1 MLWHSLVFSASERES
16 AYVIDGLMH
25 NDIIKSD
32 IHSTDTHGY
41 SEAIFATTHLLGFSY
56 APRIKNLKKQTL
68 YIFKDG
74 KNNVQSDWNVQ
85 STKYVNETV
94 IKEYWDDILRLVTT
108 IKLKETSA
116 SDIFRRLNSYS
127 KQHKLYQALKSF
139 GQIIKSDFILRY
151 IDDVELRQAIER
163 QLNKVELANRFTRAI
178 AVGNPREFTQGDK
191 EDQEIA
197 ESCNRLIKN
206 SIICWNYLYLSQK
219 LERIDNSGQKNKLL
233 SAISSHSP
241 MSWAHTNLLGEY
253 DFSDEKLKDTAGIRL
268 PKIAT

>member
-1 MLWHSLVFSASERES
+1 MNEA
-16 AYVIDGLMH
+16 VI
-25 NDIIKSD
+25 
-32 IHSTDTHGY
+32 
-41 SEAIFATTHLLGFSY
+41 EEC
-56 APRIKNLKKQTL
+56 
-68 YIFKDG
+68 
-74 KNNVQSDWNVQ
+74 W
-85 STKYVNETV
+85 E
-94 IKEYWDDILRLVTT
+94 DILRLVTT

-151 IDDVELRQAIER
+151 IDDVKLRQAIEK
-163 QLNKVELANRFTRAI
+163 QLNKVELAHRFTRAI
-178 AVGNPREFTQGDK
+178 AVGNPREFTQGDR
-191 EDQEIA
+191 EEQEIA

-206 SIICWNYLYLSQK
+206 AIICWNYLYLSQK
-219 LERIDNSGQKNKLL
+219 LEGMNSPEQKDKLL

-268 PKIAT
+268 PKIAA